1 VAPELS
7 GATLAPANE
16 DKILRQAMKRMHYL
30 AIGLAFAAGILA
42 ARAEPLPGTPAASST
57 AEPQAAFAKL
67 SGRWVRPDG
76 GYVISIKSAG
86 ADGKLDASY
95 ANPNP
100 MPFQTATATED
111 GGTLKLFFELRA
123 GGYNGSTY
131 TLNYDAASDR
141 LKGTYYQ
148 AVAKQTFEVVF
159 VRR

>member
-1 VAPELS
+1 LLIDERPEEVTDMQRS
-7 GATLAPANE
+7 VKGE
-16 DKILRQAMKRMHYL
+16 VV
-30 AIGLAFAAGILA
+30 
-42 ARAEPLPGTPAASST
+42 SS
-57 AEPQAAFAKL
+57 A
-67 SGRWVRPDG
+67 D
-76 GYVISIKSAG
+76 

-100 MPFQTATATED
+100 LPFHAATATED

-131 TLNYDAASDR
+131 TLNYDAAGDR

-159 VRR
+159 IRK